1 MTMNKAEELIR
12 ISQEY
17 PERIEYSTDRG
28 KSWHIRYIK
37 GASGDCKALS
47 GKNIEISTVSSK
59 TYHDKENEKD

>member
-1 MTMNKAEELIR
+1 MNKAV
-12 ISQEY
+12 
-17 PERIEYSTDRG
+17 EYSTDRG

-47 GKNIEISTVSSK
+47 GKNIEISAVSSK